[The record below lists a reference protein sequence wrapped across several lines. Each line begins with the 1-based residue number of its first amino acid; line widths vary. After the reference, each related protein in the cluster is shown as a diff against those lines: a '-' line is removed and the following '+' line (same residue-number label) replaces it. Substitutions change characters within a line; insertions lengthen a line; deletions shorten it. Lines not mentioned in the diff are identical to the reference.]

1 MKRRR
6 GMRKTLFTAL
16 VIAAVFTVGP
26 AYGSLTNFGFETGD
40 STGWTFNLNGGS
52 SEVVGSFTDPY
63 EYFPWYYAPA
73 EGSYFLALEAGDGD
87 APVTAVQTF
96 HASAGEII
104 KGMAAFAGGEEY
116 GFFFNDKASVKVYDS
131 NNAVMELFYASTEST
146 GPAGYTAWSL
156 WTWIAPEDGAYTLEY
171 AVINDI
177 DYGGQSFALFD
188 SAQAVPLPP
197 SVLLLAPGLLGMLG
211 LRRRILG

>member
-1 MKRRR
+1 
-6 GMRKTLFTAL
+6 MRKTLFTAL
-16 VIAAVFTVGP
+16 VITAVLTVGP

-52 SEVVGSFTDPY
+52 SEIVGSFTDPY
-63 EYFPWYYAPA
+63 GFYSWDYQPA
-73 EGSYFLALEAGDGD
+73 EGSYLLALEAGDGD
-87 APVTAVQTF
+87 IPVTAVQTF

-104 KGMAAFAGGEEY
+104 KGMAAFASGEEY
-116 GFFFNDKASVKVYDS
+116 GGFWNDKASVKIYDS

-146 GPAGYTAWSL
+146 GLAGFTAWSL
-156 WTWIAPEDGAYTLEY
+156 WTWIAPEDGTYILEY
-171 AVINDI
+171 AVINDV
-177 DYGGQSFALFD
+177 DFGGPSFALFD

-197 SVLLLAPGLLGMLG
+197 SVLLLAPGLLGILG